1 MIKTLWRNL
10 SDTYKIFVSM
20 LLLILTIQLG
30 TLLYIW
36 TFKSEVLLEKERQSL
51 EHQLERNAK
60 RLSEHFISLQKELEF
75 LAILEVMDDVIANDI
90 DKRIGI
96 LLEKKARDLGEGI
109 GLFAYKSGGEMVA
122 SSHEQYVH
130 EDSLTFMAPIVASF
144 ESEKRL
150 GKLVLL
156 YPYKNLMDLKV
167 DNPYQKLWLEAKK
180 MEIKSHVSSEKESI
194 IVFQSLEGKLQG
206 WRLFLSH
213 EKADAFVSIRQ
224 IQRIILWGFLLSL
237 MLILFVVFFLYR
249 KQIGILEH
257 TEEVLELKRTFLSTM
272 SHELRTPLGSIL
284 SLTQHLMTSSQLSDR
299 DILMLNKIESASE
312 HLLSMINSLLQLSK
326 LESNSMHV
334 EKRKVDMIMV
344 IEEIIEMVEP
354 LMDEKGLQ
362 LEKRLLEREE
372 FIVTDVNL
380 FRQVIMN
387 LLSNAIKFTHEGSI
401 TITLRQENEL
411 FVLKVK
417 DTGIGIA
424 LDKQASLFSEFYQA
438 HMGKEEIKHSTGLG
452 LALSQKVAKL
462 IKGKICIESEGM
474 GKGSEAT
481 FSFSS
486 L

>member
-1 MIKTLWRNL
+1 MIKTLWCNF
-10 SDTYKIFVSM
+10 SDTYRIFISM

-51 EHQLERNAK
+51 KHQLESNAK
-60 RLSEHFISLQKELEF
+60 RLSEHFTHLQKELEF
-75 LAILEVMDDVIANDI
+75 LAILEVMDDVLANDV

-96 LLEKKARDLGEGI
+96 LLEKKAKDLGEGI
-109 GLFAYKSGGEMVA
+109 GFFAYKSGEKVVA
-122 SSHEQYVH
+122 SSQEHYVH
-130 EDSLTFMAPIVASF
+130 EDSLIFTAPIVASF
-144 ESEKRL
+144 EKEKIL
-150 GKLVLL
+150 GELVLL

-167 DNPYQKLWLEAKK
+167 DNPHQKLWLEAEELKK
-180 MEIKSHVSSEKESI
+180 KFDLLNEKESI
-194 IVFQSLEGKLQG
+194 VVFQSLEGKLKG
-206 WRLFLSH
+206 WTLFLSH
-213 EKADAFVSIRQ
+213 EKVDAFVSIRQ

-237 MLILFVVFFLYR
+237 MLILFVVFVLYR

-257 TEEVLELKRTFLSTM
+257 TEEALELKRTFLSTM

-284 SLTQHLMTSSQLSDR
+284 SLTQHLMTSSQLNEGGVV
-299 DILMLNKIESASE
+299 MLNKIESASE
-312 HLLSMINSLLQLSK
+312 HLLSMINNLLQLSK

-334 EKRKVDMIMV
+334 EEIRVDMIVV
-344 IEEIIEMVEP
+344 IEEIIEMLEP
-354 LMDEKGLQ
+354 LIDEKDLH
-362 LEKRLLEREE
+362 LEKQLLEGEE

-401 TITLRQENEL
+401 SIVLTQENEA
-411 FVLKVK
+411 FVLTIK

-462 IKGKICIESEGM
+462 IKGEIGIKSEGR
-474 GKGSEAT
+474 GKGCEAT
-481 FSFSS
+481 FRFSS

>member
-1 MIKTLWRNL
+1 MIKALWRNL
-10 SDTYKIFVSM
+10 SDTYKIFISM
-20 LLLILTIQLG
+20 LLLILAIQLG

-36 TFKSEVLLEKERQSL
+36 TFKSEILLDKERQSL
-51 EHQLERNAK
+51 EHQLESNAK
-60 RLSEHFISLQKELEF
+60 RLAEHFTHLQKELEF
-75 LAILEVMDDVIANDI
+75 LAILEVMDDVLANDV

-109 GLFAYKSGGEMVA
+109 GLFAYKSEGEVVA
-122 SSHEQYVH
+122 SSHERYVH
-130 EDSLTFMAPIVASF
+130 EDSLIFIAPIVASF

-156 YPYKNLMDLKV
+156 YPYQNLMNLKV
-167 DNPYQKLWLEAKK
+167 DNPHQKLWLEAKK
-180 MEIKSHVSSEKESI
+180 MKMKAHVSAEKESI
-194 IVFQSLEGKLQG
+194 IVSQSLEGKLEG

-213 EKADAFVSIRQ
+213 EKADAFVSIRE

-237 MLILFVVFFLYR
+237 VLILFVVFFLYR

-257 TEEVLELKRTFLSTM
+257 TQEVLELKRTFLSTM

-284 SLTQHLMTSSQLSDR
+284 SLTQHLMTSSQLNEGDVV
-299 DILMLNKIESASE
+299 MLNKIESASE
-312 HLLSMINSLLQLSK
+312 HLLSMINNLLQLSK

-334 EKRKVDMIMV
+334 DKIRVDMVVV

-354 LMDEKGLQ
+354 LIDEKDLQ
-362 LEKRLLEREE
+362 LDKQLLEGER

-401 TITLRQENEL
+401 SILLTQDKEA
-411 FVLKVK
+411 FVLTIK

-462 IKGKICIESEGM
+462 IKGEIRIESEGR